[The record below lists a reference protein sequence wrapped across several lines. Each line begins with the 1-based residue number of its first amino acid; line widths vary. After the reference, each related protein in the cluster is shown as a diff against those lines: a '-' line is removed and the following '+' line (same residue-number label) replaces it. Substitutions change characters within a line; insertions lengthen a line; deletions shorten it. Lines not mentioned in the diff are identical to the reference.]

1 MLSKDV
7 VTAAIAA
14 SDRVRLEGFS
24 FRFILEVKREVN
36 RCFSCRR
43 KVGLTRFR
51 CRCDELFCVEH
62 QYTDRQECSYDYN
75 AISREAIVKVKIY
88 YFIVLFI
95 LF

>member
-7 VTAAIAA
+7 VTAAAAA

-36 RCFSCRR
+36 RCFGCRR

-62 QYTDRQECSYDYN
+62 RYTDRQECSYDYK